1 LNVATGWDALE
12 RTTLRVRDPSLERAY
27 REDGFERRRQRQR
40 MLMRSGAFNFLF
52 LAVAAPIVL
61 TFPPW
66 PVSAILGLISVNSVI
81 ATIVAARARTTRQLD
96 AISIGMSLATGVLIV
111 VATIQIDQF
120 TRYASPAI
128 LALAIYALGMS
139 RYPFPN
145 AVVISTGQTV
155 GYLAFGV
162 ALGLA
167 PAILIDAFVLA
178 TALAG
183 ACVGTYAAERS
194 ERRLFTQ
201 TRVVAELH
209 ERVNDLFHR
218 YVAPEVADSMI
229 SDPTRAELG
238 GEEVEV
244 TVLFADLTGFTSFAE
259 SVRPDEAVS
268 MLNNAFAVAVP
279 VVLAE
284 GGTIVQFAGDA
295 MMAIFNAPVRQP
307 DHAVRA
313 ARAALELQAQ
323 TAAARTDAATPR
335 FRVGVNS
342 GPALVGN
349 LGSAEL
355 RTFTAVGDT
364 TNAAA
369 RLQTFAPAG
378 SVVIGQRTLE
388 LLGDLAEARALG
400 EPELKGKSV
409 PIKAYELLAMRPV
422 QRPVLAAALS
432 T

>member
-1 LNVATGWDALE
+1 LNVATGWDALD
-12 RTTLRVRDPSLERAY
+12 RRTLRFRDPSLERAY
-27 REDGFERRRQRQR
+27 RADGLELRRRRQR
-40 MLMRSGAFNFLF
+40 MLMRSGIVNFLF

-61 TFPPW
+61 NFGPW
-66 PVSAILGLISVNSVI
+66 PVSAILGLIAFNSLI
-81 ATIVAARARTTRQLD
+81 ARDLARRARSTGELL
-96 AISIGMSLATGVLIV
+96 AISTVVSLSTGVLII
-111 VATIQIDQF
+111 VATIQLGAF

-128 LALAIYALGMS
+128 LAISIYALGMS

-145 AVVISTGQTV
+145 AVVIATGQTG

-167 PAILIDAFVLA
+167 PSILIDAFILA

-183 ACVGTYAAERS
+183 ACIGTYAAERS

-201 TRVVAELH
+201 ARVVAELH
-209 ERVNDLFHR
+209 ERVNDLFHH

-268 MLNNAFAVAVP
+268 MLNDAFAIAVP

-295 MMAIFNAPVRQP
+295 MMAIFNAPVRQA
-307 DHAVRA
+307 DHAVCA
-313 ARAALELQAQ
+313 ARAALELQRRTGAA
-323 TAAARTDAATPR
+323 TANALTPR
-335 FRVGVNS
+335 FRVGLNT

-355 RTFTAVGDT
+355 RHFTAVGDT

-378 SVVIGQRTLE
+378 SVVLGERTLE
-388 LLGDLAEARALG
+388 LLGDLADVRPLG
-400 EPELKGKSV
+400 EPALKGKSV
-409 PIKAYELLAMRPV
+409 PIKAYELLGIRPV
-422 QRPVLAAALS
+422 ERPVLAAPLAS
-432 T
+432 